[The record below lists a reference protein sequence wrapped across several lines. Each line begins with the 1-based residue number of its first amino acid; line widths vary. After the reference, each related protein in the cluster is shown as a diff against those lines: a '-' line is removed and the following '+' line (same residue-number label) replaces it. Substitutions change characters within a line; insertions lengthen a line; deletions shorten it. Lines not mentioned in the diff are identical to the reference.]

1 MKKEIKSTKA
11 PSSIGPYSLGIE
23 SNGFIFLS
31 GQIPV
36 NPKTGEIPTGIKE
49 QTKQV
54 LSNIDGVLLDL
65 GLNKNNIVK
74 TTVFMTNLK
83 EFDELNEVYGNY
95 FVSPFPARSC
105 IEISQLPK
113 GVKVEIEC
121 IIEK

>member
-1 MKKEIKSTKA
+1 M
-11 PSSIGPYSLGIE
+11 
-23 SNGFIFLS
+23 
-31 GQIPV
+31 
-36 NPKTGEIPTGIKE
+36 
-49 QTKQV
+49 
-54 LSNIDGVLLDL
+54 SNIDGVLLDL